1 VSEIGPGLPIGS
13 NESMPPERRSESFD
27 RSPKVHRLAV
37 TVVFFL
43 IGCGSGTWA
52 ARVPAIKEHLHLSA
66 GVLGLT
72 LLGPPVGAV
81 AAMSVIGAILVKVK
95 PRRVVGSMFIPFGV
109 ALCALSFVDSP
120 WQLFVALFVW
130 GASTGSIDVAM
141 NIEAAALQD
150 FIGRRIMSRFH
161 ASYSVGGLTGAGAGA
176 VAAATGLSFNVN
188 FIVVGV
194 LVLIVGV
201 SASAVFSKTPVKPRV
216 SSTSSVVETERSARR
231 PTFSW
236 TLVGL
241 SAIAF
246 GCFLAEGAVNG
257 WSAVYLHSSL
267 KAGAGLAALAYT
279 VFSCAMATGRL
290 LGDHMAERIGPVR
303 LVRFSAAIAA
313 IGFAGALFAGQVATA
328 MVGFVL
334 LGLGMSIVVPLVFT
348 AASHLERPGPSLA
361 TVNSFGYFGVL
372 VGPGLIGG
380 LADAVG
386 LPSALGVIVAICALT
401 ALLAGVITPKRQIGE
416 SFASTATDHTS
427 P

>member
-1 VSEIGPGLPIGS
+1 VSDIDPGFR
-13 NESMPPERRSESFD
+13 NEPDSTPPERRSESFD

-81 AAMSVIGAILVKVK
+81 AAMSVVGAILVKVK
-95 PRRVVGSMFIPFGV
+95 PRRVVGTMFIPFGV
-109 ALCALSFVDSP
+109 ALCALSVVDSP

-130 GASTGSIDVAM
+130 GASTGTIDVAM

-161 ASYSVGGLTGAGAGA
+161 ASYSIGGLAGAGAGA
-176 VAAATGLSFNVN
+176 VAAATGLSDNVN
-188 FIVVGV
+188 FVVVGV
-194 LVLIVGV
+194 IVLFAGVGAG
-201 SASAVFSKTPVKPRV
+201 SVFSRTPVQPRHR
-216 SSTSSVVETERSARR
+216 SETVRAARR

-257 WSAVYLHSSL
+257 WSAAYLHSSL
-267 KAGAGLAALAYT
+267 KAGAGLAAVGYT

-290 LGDHMAERIGPVR
+290 FGDHMAERFGPVR

-313 IGFAGALFAGQVATA
+313 LAFAGALFAGQVATA

-348 AASHLERPGPSLA
+348 ASSHLERPGPSLA

-380 LADAVG
+380 LADTVG

-401 ALLAGVITPKRQIGE
+401 ALLAGVITPRRRIGE
-416 SFASTATDHTS
+416 GIASHATDQES
-427 P
+427 R

>member
-1 VSEIGPGLPIGS
+1 VSEIGPEFLLGPDKS
-13 NESMPPERRSESFD
+13 TPSERRSESFD
-27 RSPKVHRLAV
+27 RSPRVHRLAV

-95 PRRVVGSMFIPFGV
+95 PRRVVGAMFIPFGV

-120 WQLFVALFVW
+120 WQLFMALFVW
-130 GASTGSIDVAM
+130 GASTGAIDVAM

-161 ASYSVGGLTGAGAGA
+161 ASYSIGGLTGAGAGA
-176 VAAATGLSFNVN
+176 LAAATGVSFKVN

-194 LVLIVGV
+194 LVLVVGV
-201 SASAVFSKTPVKPRV
+201 AASSVFSKTPVKPRV
-216 SSTSSVVETERSARR
+216 SSASSVVETVRSARR

-267 KAGAGLAALAYT
+267 KAGAGLAAVGYT
-279 VFSCAMATGRL
+279 LFSCAMATGRL
-290 LGDHMAERIGPVR
+290 FGDHMAERFGPVR

-313 IGFAGALFAGQVATA
+313 IGFAGALIVGQVVTA

-348 AASHLERPGPSLA
+348 ASSHLERPGPSLA

-380 LADAVG
+380 LADTVG

-416 SFASTATDHTS
+416 GIASNSTDQ
-427 P
+427 

>member
-1 VSEIGPGLPIGS
+1 MPDIDPGFR
-13 NESMPPERRSESFD
+13 NEPDNSTPPKRRSESFD

-52 ARVPAIKEHLHLSA
+52 ARIPAIKEHLHLSA

-81 AAMSVIGAILVKVK
+81 AAMSVVGAILVKVK
-95 PRRVVGSMFIPFGV
+95 PRRVVGTMFIPFGV
-109 ALCALSFVDSP
+109 ALCALSVVDSP

-130 GASTGSIDVAM
+130 GASTGTIDVAM

-161 ASYSVGGLTGAGAGA
+161 ASYSIGGLAGAGAGA
-176 VAAATGLSFNVN
+176 VAAATGLSDNVN

-194 LVLIVGV
+194 IVLFAGVG
-201 SASAVFSKTPVKPRV
+201 ASSVFSKTPVQPRAR
-216 SSTSSVVETERSARR
+216 SETVRAARR

-267 KAGAGLAALAYT
+267 KAGAGLAAVGYT

-290 LGDHMAERIGPVR
+290 FGDHMAERFGPVR

-313 IGFAGALFAGQVATA
+313 LAFAGALFAGQVATA
-328 MVGFVL
+328 MLGFVL

-348 AASHLERPGPSLA
+348 ASSHLERPGPSLA

-380 LADAVG
+380 LADTVG

-401 ALLAGVITPKRQIGE
+401 ALLAGVITPRRQIGDGI
-416 SFASTATDHTS
+416 ASHATDQES
-427 P
+427 R

>member
-1 VSEIGPGLPIGS
+1 VSEIGPGFL
-13 NESMPPERRSESFD
+13 ESPKESTPPQGRSEAFD

-37 TVVFFL
+37 TIVFFL

-81 AAMSVIGAILVKVK
+81 AAMSVVGAILVRIK
-95 PRRVVGSMFIPFGV
+95 PRRVVGAMFIPFGI

-120 WQLFVALFVW
+120 WQLFAALFVW
-130 GASTGSIDVAM
+130 GASTGTIDVAM
-141 NIEAAALQD
+141 NVEAAALQD
-150 FIGRRIMSRFH
+150 FVGRRIMSRFH
-161 ASYSVGGLTGAGAGA
+161 ASYSLGGLAGAGAGA
-176 VAAATGLSFNVN
+176 LAATSGVSDTVN
-188 FIVVGV
+188 FIVVGL
-194 LVLIVGV
+194 LVLIVGLA
-201 SASAVFSKTPVKPRV
+201 ASSVFSTTPVR
-216 SSTSSVVETERSARR
+216 SRNGSTASGQGHERAVRR
-231 PTFSW
+231 PRFSW

-246 GCFLAEGAVNG
+246 GCFLSDGAVNG

-267 KAGAGLAALAYT
+267 KAGAGLAAVAYT
-279 VFSCAMATGRL
+279 AFSCAMAAGRL
-290 LGDHMAERIGPVR
+290 LGDHLAERIGPVR

-313 IGFAGALFAGQVATA
+313 IGFAIALIVGQVAAA

-334 LGLGMSIVVPLVFT
+334 LGLGMSFVVPIVFT
-348 AASHLERPGPSLA
+348 ASSQLEPSGPSVA

-372 VGPGLIGG
+372 VGPALIGG
-380 LADAVG
+380 LADAIG
-386 LPSALGVIVAICALT
+386 LASALGVIVAVCALT
-401 ALLAGVITPKRQIGE
+401 ALLAGVMAPKRP
-416 SFASTATDHTS
+416 FAAGAAATATKH

>member
-1 VSEIGPGLPIGS
+1 MSDTGPESPSDPNDASPSE
-13 NESMPPERRSESFD
+13 RHSESFD

-72 LLGPPVGAV
+72 LLGLPVGAV

-95 PRRVVGSMFIPFGV
+95 PRRVVQVMFVPFGM
-109 ALCALSFVDSP
+109 AFCAFSFVDSP

-130 GASTGSIDVAM
+130 GAATGSIDVAM
-141 NIEAAALQD
+141 NIEGAALQD

-161 ASYSVGGLTGAGAGA
+161 ASYSIGGLTGAGAGA
-176 VAAATGLSFNVN
+176 VAAATGLSDNVN
-188 FIVVGV
+188 FVVVGV
-194 LVLIVGV
+194 VVLVAGVGASSV
-201 SASAVFSKTPVKPRV
+201 FSNTPMPPRARSASSGLE
-216 SSTSSVVETERSARR
+216 SVRSARR

-267 KAGAGLAALAYT
+267 KAGAGLAAVAYT

-313 IGFAGALFAGQVATA
+313 IGFAAALIAGQVATA

-348 AASHLERPGPSLA
+348 ASSHLERPGPSLA

-380 LADAVG
+380 LADTVG

-401 ALLAGVITPKRQIGE
+401 AILASVITPRRQFGGGIAVDSAGQK
-416 SFASTATDHTS
+416 SQ
-427 P
+427 

>member
-1 VSEIGPGLPIGS
+1 VSDIDPGFR
-13 NESMPPERRSESFD
+13 NEPDSSTPPERRSESFD

-81 AAMSVIGAILVKVK
+81 AAMSVVGAILVKVK
-95 PRRVVGSMFIPFGV
+95 PRRVVGTMFIPFGV
-109 ALCALSFVDSP
+109 ALCALSVVDSP

-130 GASTGSIDVAM
+130 GASTGTIDVAM

-161 ASYSVGGLTGAGAGA
+161 ASYSIGGLAGAGAGA
-176 VAAATGLSFNVN
+176 VAAATGLSDNVN
-188 FIVVGV
+188 FVVVGV
-194 LVLIVGV
+194 IVLFAGVG
-201 SASAVFSKTPVKPRV
+201 ASSVFSRTPVQPRDR
-216 SSTSSVVETERSARR
+216 SETVRAARR

-267 KAGAGLAALAYT
+267 KAGAGLAAVGYT

-290 LGDHMAERIGPVR
+290 FGDHMAERFGPVR

-313 IGFAGALFAGQVATA
+313 LAFAGALFAGQVATV

-348 AASHLERPGPSLA
+348 ASSHLERPGPSLA

-380 LADAVG
+380 LADTVG

-401 ALLAGVITPKRQIGE
+401 ALLAGVITPRRRIGE
-416 SFASTATDHTS
+416 GIASHATDQES
-427 P
+427 R